1 MRRLFSIRR
10 TNMTSVIERFLKYV
24 SFDTMSDESSETCPS
39 SAKQKILGAALVEEM
54 KEMGILDAHMD
65 ENGYVYGTV
74 PGDPALPTIGLI
86 AHMDT
91 SPDASGADIKTK
103 IVEYCGGDICLNE
116 EKGIFMKAADYPS
129 LKKNVGKHLIVT
141 DGTTLLGADDKAGVA
156 EIMAAAEY
164 LLKSDV
170 RHATL
175 KIGFTPD
182 EEIGRGADKFDLKKF
197 GADYAY
203 TADGGTVG
211 EIEYE
216 NFNAAGARAVFHGR
230 SIHPGSAKDKLINS
244 QLIAM
249 EFNGLLPVAQRPE
262 YTEGYEGF
270 IMLHGMSGEVE
281 LSTLDY
287 IIRDHDMEKFQQKKA
302 LMESAAAFINAKYGE
317 GTMELTI
324 RDSYFN
330 MKQCIEPVMYVVDRA
345 KAAMKAV
352 GMNPVEVPIRGGTD
366 GARLS
371 YEGLPCPNLCTG
383 GENYHGRFE
392 YIPVEDMELCV
403 KMLVEILTNI
413 A

>member
-1 MRRLFSIRR
+1 MQ
-10 TNMTSVIERFLKYV
+10 SVQERFLRYV
-24 SFDTMSDESSETCPS
+24 SFDTQSDEASETCPS
-39 SAKQKILGAALVEEM
+39 TARQKLLGEALVEEM
-54 KEMGILDAHMD
+54 RQMGIADAVMD

-91 SPDASGADIKTK
+91 SPDASGADIKAK
-103 IVEYCGGDICLNE
+103 IVAYDGGDVCLNE
-116 EKGIFMKAADYPS
+116 EKGIFLKPSDYPS
-129 LKKNVGKHLIVT
+129 LKKHLGKHLIVT
-141 DGTTLLGADDKAGVA
+141 DGTTLLGADDKAGIA
-156 EIMAAAEY
+156 EIMTAAEC
-164 LLKSDV
+164 LLNSDV

-182 EEIGRGADKFDLKKF
+182 EEIGRGADKFNIPYF

-203 TADGGTVG
+203 TADGGPVG

-216 NFNAAGARAVFHGR
+216 NFNAASAKAVFHGR
-230 SIHPGSAKDKLINS
+230 NIHPGSAKDKMINS
-244 QLIAM
+244 MLIAM
-249 EFNGLLPVAQRPE
+249 EFNSLLPVQQRPE

-270 IMLHGMSGEVE
+270 FHLIGMEGEVE
-281 LSTLDY
+281 KTTLAY
-287 IIRDHDMEKFQQKKA
+287 IIRDHDMGRFEEKKA
-302 LMESAAAFINAKYGE
+302 VMTAAAEYINRKYGNVL
-317 GTMELTI
+317 ELTI

-330 MKQCIEPVMYVVDRA
+330 MKKQIEPVMYVVDRA
-345 KAAMKAV
+345 KEAMRKA

-392 YIPVEDMELCV
+392 FIPVEDMEKCV
-403 KMLVEILTNI
+403 QMLIAILTGF
-413 A
+413 